1 MSAKSPAKSKKKV
14 VAKKDHPV
22 YSDMI
27 VAAIKGLANR
37 NGSSKVAISKYIV
50 TNYKGIGDRHSSN
63 LRTAL
68 LRGLKNGVFVKKS
81 GIGCAGS
88 FKLPADPKK
97 KRAASKTKSA
107 VPKKKGAPKKKG
119 STPKKKAPAPKRKK
133 VSLAAAKK
141 APKKKVAPKK
151 KAALPKKRPSAKKAA
166 PKKK

>member
-14 VAKKDHPV
+14 VVKKDHPV

-50 TNYKGIGDRHSSN
+50 NNYKGIGDRHPSN

-97 KRAASKTKSA
+97 KRAASKKKSA
-107 VPKKKGAPKKKG
+107 VPSKKAPKKKG